1 MPRTDDDTWD
11 ITESVGATALTVAAA
26 RAAETES
33 AHPLFRDP
41 FARVFLDAAGEGTWS
56 MFDRLPASAV
66 DAEVNAQLRALLDFF
81 ASRTAFID
89 DFFDA
94 AAEAGIRQVV
104 ILAAGLDAR
113 AWRLA
118 WPDGTRVYE
127 LDQPKVLDFKSSTL
141 DAHGASPTAQRIEV
155 AVDLRQDWPTA
166 LRQAGFDAE
175 SPTAWSVEGL
185 LRYLPSQ
192 SQDLLFERI
201 QELSAVGSR
210 IVANAPTEDALD
222 PQRAA
227 REREL
232 GRRWR
237 AALGA
242 QSGIQATEVDE
253 LSYAEARTDA
263 VEWLAEHGW
272 DASATTVAEAVA
284 HYRHGSN
291 VAGEKSPVPSFYIS
305 ARRLR

>member
-33 AHPLFRDP
+33 AQPLFRDP

-56 MFDRLPASAV
+56 MFDRLPAAEV
-66 DAEVNAQLRALLDFF
+66 DAELAVQLRALWDFF

-89 DFFDA
+89 DFFGSA
-94 AAEAGIRQVV
+94 ADAGIRQVV

-113 AWRLA
+113 AWRLP

-127 LDQPKVLDFKSSTL
+127 LDQPKVLDFKSTTL
-141 DAHGASPTAQRIEV
+141 RAHGASPTAQRIEV
-155 AVDLRQDWPTA
+155 AVDLRRDWPTA

-185 LRYLPSQ
+185 LRYLPAQ
-192 SQDLLFERI
+192 GQDLLFDRI
-201 QELSAVGSR
+201 HEMSAVGSR
-210 IVANAPTEDALD
+210 IVANAPTEAALD
-222 PQRAA
+222 PRRSA

-232 GRRWR
+232 SQRWR

-242 QSGIQATEVDE
+242 KAGIQVSDVDE
-253 LSYAEARTDA
+253 LSYAEQRTD
-263 VEWLAEHGW
+263 VIEWLTEHGW
-272 DASATTVAEAVA
+272 DASATTVPEAVA
-284 HYRHGSN
+284 RYRHGSN
-291 VAGEKSPVPSFYIS
+291 EVGEKSPVPSYYIA
-305 ARRLR
+305 ARRSR